1 MIKKL
6 ITVFIVLIS
15 FVSCG
20 QDKEKIFTYMV
31 GETEEVTVKYI
42 DTIDK
47 INEIKVSVV
56 ISTNQISIRRSEEV
70 FRINNGKLIK
80 YSYYLDNL
88 VSIDAEATEDYI
100 EGQDYHEI
108 REKNEI
114 IVKFDN
120 KEKIKTTKYLDN
132 SKKEMMNEYKGL
144 KIILNAK
151 EDKIK
156 EIINTYTM
164 CNGESTECYVEPS

>member
-15 FVSCG
+15 FISYA
-20 QDKEKIFTYMV
+20 QDKEKTFSYTIGDPV
-31 GETEEVTVKYI
+31 QVTVKYI
-42 DTIDK
+42 NTIDK

-56 ISTNQISIRRSEEV
+56 ISINQISIRRSEEV
-70 FRINNGKLIK
+70 FKINNGKLIK

-120 KEKIKTTKYLDN
+120 KENIKTIKYLDN
-132 SKKEMMNEYKGL
+132 SKKEMMDEYKGL
-144 KIILNAK
+144 KIILKAK

>member
-6 ITVFIVLIS
+6 IIIFTVLIS
-15 FVSCG
+15 FISCA
-20 QDKEKIFTYMV
+20 QNKEKIFSYTI
-31 GETEEVTVKYI
+31 GDSALVTVKYI
-42 DTIDK
+42 NTIDK

-70 FRINNGKLIK
+70 FRVNNGKLIK
-80 YSYYLDNL
+80 YSYSLDNL

-120 KEKIKTTKYLDN
+120 KEKIKTIKYLDD
-132 SKKEMMNEYKGL
+132 SKKEMMNEYKSL
-144 KIILNAK
+144 KIILKAK
-151 EDKIK
+151 EDIIK
-156 EIINTYTM
+156 EIIKTYTV

>member
-15 FVSCG
+15 FVSCA
-20 QDKEKIFTYMV
+20 QDKEKTFSYTI
-31 GETEEVTVKYI
+31 GDSALVTVKYM

-47 INEIKVSVV
+47 INEIKVSVA

-80 YSYYLDNL
+80 YSYSLDNL

-120 KEKIKTTKYLDN
+120 KEKIKTIKYLDD

-144 KIILNAK
+144 KIILKAK
-151 EDKIK
+151 EDIIK
-156 EIINTYTM
+156 EVIKTYTV
-164 CNGESTECYVEPS
+164 CNGGSTECYVEPS

>member
-1 MIKKL
+1 M
-6 ITVFIVLIS
+6 
-15 FVSCG
+15 
-20 QDKEKIFTYMV
+20 
-31 GETEEVTVKYI
+31 
-42 DTIDK
+42 
-47 INEIKVSVV
+47 
-56 ISTNQISIRRSEEV
+56 
-70 FRINNGKLIK
+70 IK

-132 SKKEMMNEYKGL
+132 SKKEMMDEYKGL

>member
-70 FRINNGKLIK
+70 FKINNGKLIK
-80 YSYYLDNL
+80 YSYRKHRDIYK
-88 VSIDAEATEDYI
+88 
-100 EGQDYHEI
+100 YH
-108 REKNEI
+108 NQGG
-114 IVKFDN
+114 
-120 KEKIKTTKYLDN
+120 
-132 SKKEMMNEYKGL
+132 KK
-144 KIILNAK
+144 
-151 EDKIK
+151 
-156 EIINTYTM
+156 
-164 CNGESTECYVEPS
+164 